1 MGNRIVYT
9 GEYKM
14 SDCCAVTTD
23 ALEGNNQAAESS
35 PEACGRCRDAG
46 REVEHRTMLQV
57 LKPDRFERLGTREF
71 RFCQTPSCSIIYY
84 STDGEVAFSADDL
97 RVKVGL
103 KMQGDSSAQ
112 VCYCFGYTEGMMAD
126 ELRATGRTVI
136 PHKITELIK
145 TGMCAC
151 EARNPAGVCCLGQVN
166 KAVKRLSEEG
176 KASTEASLAQA
187 HDCCS
192 R

>member
-1 MGNRIVYT
+1 
-9 GEYKM
+9 M
-14 SDCCAVTTD
+14 SDCCAVTPSANT
-23 ALEGNNQAAESS
+23 ANIQAAASAPTCPS
-35 PEACGRCRDAG
+35 CRDEG
-46 REVEHRTMLQV
+46 RAVEHRTMLQM
-57 LKPDRFERLGTREF
+57 LKPDRFARLGTREF
-71 RFCQTPSCSIIYY
+71 RFCQTPTCPIIYY

-103 KMQGDSSAQ
+103 KMQDDPSAQ
-112 VCYCFGYTEGMMAD
+112 VCYCFGYTEGMIAD
-126 ELRATGRTVI
+126 ELRATGWTVI
-136 PHKITELIK
+136 PQKITELIK